1 MVFQLQI
8 LKTKT
13 KRQNDIVAP
22 LVICFSAARTKLFFV
37 SEVIIVVCV
46 RVCSEVACLVNVSLC
61 LSFSDSS

>member
-13 KRQNDIVAP
+13 KTQNDTAAS

-37 SEVIIVVCV
+37 SKVIIVVCV
-46 RVCSEVACLVNVSLC
+46 RVCSEVACSVNVSLC